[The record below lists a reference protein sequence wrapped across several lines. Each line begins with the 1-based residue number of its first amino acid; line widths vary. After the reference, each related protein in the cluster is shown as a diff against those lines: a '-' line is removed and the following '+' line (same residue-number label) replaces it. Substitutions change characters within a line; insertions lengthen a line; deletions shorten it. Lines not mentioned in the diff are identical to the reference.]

1 MGLELWSY
9 SNDSPRKACATKA
22 DPAALSR
29 SPIRRR
35 HAPPVIR
42 RTIDLRRIPP
52 SSFVS
57 PSVRDALAAAD
68 ATRRSH
74 SVETA
79 SPPDSEESD
88 EPPRLEDASVRREPA
103 DLHVDRRYL
112 GMDLTSR
119 PSRDSDARDVDG
131 PARSSLQTGGSARA
145 TSTSGIG
152 PLRRARP
159 LRDDSLEIA
168 RRAVNRR
175 SAYLSGRQRLPRP
188 HSDHTGEEAYRER
201 RAARREAREIAEIL
215 ERARSSVRPE
225 RSTAQVW
232 VPEAAD
238 FPPLRRMGRRQV
250 TDGPLPPSGLRQSSL
265 RESWG
270 PGNVDGLGDRER
282 SVSSPPSDHW
292 ETMLTTITPDPQLPS
307 AHSSFTS
314 AAASASFSTSNTTS
328 QAGTQSTRS
337 ASDGST
343 PTDLTEPMIQGGW
356 EEQLFCESDEDY
368 DGQVVER
375 FPGFDDLDDDQGS
388 RRRTEQRD
396 RNVWTAAPSPPARNP
411 GRYSSDAHSRL
422 REITNIIQNYNT
434 DRAPS
439 ASRSQSPRSR
449 NHVPDVVDG
458 FIDAPANDDRR
469 DSAAVVPN
477 VSRPGSAQN
486 ERNERSR
493 EATAEQ
499 ESFDMYIVDPDDP
512 DQRPNRVPTHS
523 LHAPDDQPRGRDYLR
538 AIADHLGLEHG
549 RLAQEDRSA
558 DDILDEILDGA

>member
-1 MGLELWSY
+1 MDLPGLHSKRVALLGQQAPVALVLSGAPARFVTTPLKLPDAPSTGDRLTFQGVRDCRAHIPTTLVKRRTE
-9 SNDSPRKACATKA
+9 N
-22 DPAALSR
+22 AAL
-29 SPIRRR
+29 P
-35 HAPPVIR
+35 
-42 RTIDLRRIPP
+42 
-52 SSFVS
+52 
-57 PSVRDALAAAD
+57 
-68 ATRRSH
+68 
-74 SVETA
+74 
-79 SPPDSEESD
+79 
-88 EPPRLEDASVRREPA
+88 
-103 DLHVDRRYL
+103 
-112 GMDLTSR
+112 
-119 PSRDSDARDVDG
+119 
-131 PARSSLQTGGSARA
+131 GG
-145 TSTSGIG
+145 
-152 PLRRARP
+152 
-159 LRDDSLEIA
+159 
-168 RRAVNRR
+168 
-175 SAYLSGRQRLPRP
+175 
-188 HSDHTGEEAYRER
+188 
-201 RAARREAREIAEIL
+201 
-215 ERARSSVRPE
+215 RPE
-225 RSTAQVW
+225 RSQR
-232 VPEAAD
+232 
-238 FPPLRRMGRRQV
+238 FSRGREV
-250 TDGPLPPSGLRQSSL
+250 VGLRQSSL

>member
-1 MGLELWSY
+1 
-9 SNDSPRKACATKA
+9 
-22 DPAALSR
+22 
-29 SPIRRR
+29 
-35 HAPPVIR
+35 
-42 RTIDLRRIPP
+42 
-52 SSFVS
+52 
-57 PSVRDALAAAD
+57 
-68 ATRRSH
+68 
-74 SVETA
+74 
-79 SPPDSEESD
+79 
-88 EPPRLEDASVRREPA
+88 
-103 DLHVDRRYL
+103 
-112 GMDLTSR
+112 MDLTSR
-119 PSRDSDARDVDG
+119 PSRDSDAREVDG

-175 SAYLSGRQRLPRP
+175 SAYLSGHQRLPRP

-201 RAARREAREIAEIL
+201 RAARRGAIEIAETL
-215 ERARSSVRPE
+215 ERARSSLRPE

-307 AHSSFTS
+307 PHSSFTS

-343 PTDLTEPMIQGGW
+343 PTDLTEPLIQRDW
-356 EEQLFCESDEDY
+356 EEQLFCESED
-368 DGQVVER
+368 DDDVLER
-375 FPGFDDLDDDQGS
+375 FQFDDQGS
-388 RRRTEQRD
+388 RRRTAISRDEQGN

-422 REITNIIQNYNT
+422 REITNIIQNYNR
-434 DRAPS
+434 DRAPT

-449 NHVPDVVDG
+449 NHVPDVVDR
-458 FIDAPANDDRR
+458 FVDAPANDDRR
-469 DSAAVVPN
+469 DSAAVVPE
-477 VSRPGSAQN
+477 VSRPGSA
-486 ERNERSR
+486 RNERSR

-499 ESFDMYIVDPDDP
+499 EPFDLYIVDPDEP
-512 DQRPNRVPTHS
+512 DQTPNRVPAHS
-523 LHAPDDQPRGRDYLR
+523 LHAEDDQPRGRDYLR
-538 AIADHLGLEHG
+538 AIADQLGPEHG
-549 RLAQEDRSA
+549 RFAQAERSA
-558 DDILDEILDGA
+558 DEILDEILDGA